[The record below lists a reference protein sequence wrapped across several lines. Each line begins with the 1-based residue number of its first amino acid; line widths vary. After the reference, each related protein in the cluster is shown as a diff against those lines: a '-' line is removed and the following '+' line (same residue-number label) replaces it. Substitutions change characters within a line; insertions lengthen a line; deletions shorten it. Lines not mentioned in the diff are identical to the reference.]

1 MNPNLNDSK
10 RPIEASVLQ
19 KLLDAEAAALD
30 AATLSRLNR
39 ARQAAL
45 DIGLQSSV
53 RRWRGW
59 MLALPA
65 VACAVLVIWLL
76 PALSPPVV
84 DAGAELA
91 DLEAL
96 LVEPVAVDGELL
108 ASDAPLELI
117 DEWEFYA
124 WLEQQP
130 DAGRS

>member
-1 MNPNLNDSK
+1 MNGNSKDSK
-10 RPIEASVLQ
+10 PPGEAPRLRM
-19 KLLDAEAAALD
+19 LLDAETAALD
-30 AATLSRLNR
+30 AGTLSRLNR

-45 DIGLQSSV
+45 DAGLKSHA
-53 RRWRGW
+53 RRGNHW

-65 VACAVLVIWLL
+65 MAFAMLALWLL
-76 PALSPPVV
+76 PVLTPPVV
-84 DAGAELA
+84 DAGTELA
-91 DLEAL
+91 ELEAL

-130 DAGRS
+130 DGGRG

>member
-1 MNPNLNDSK
+1 MNPKDSQ
-10 RPIEASVLQ
+10 RREAPVLRD
-19 KLLDAEAAALD
+19 LLDAEAAALD

-45 DIGLQSSV
+45 DAGLRSPALPWQ
-53 RRWRGW
+53 GW
-59 MLALPA
+59 TWTLPAAAVAVLAL
-65 VACAVLVIWLL
+65 WLM
-76 PALSPPVV
+76 PALMPSAADSGP
-84 DAGAELA
+84 ALA

-96 LVEPVAVDGELL
+96 LAEPAAADGELL

-130 DAGRS
+130 DVGRG

>member
-1 MNPNLNDSK
+1 MNPNPK
-10 RPIEASVLQ
+10 PPQQPAEAPMLRA
-19 KLLDAEAAALD
+19 LLDAEAAGLD

-45 DIGLQSSV
+45 EAGLTSGP
-53 RRWRGW
+53 RRWW
-59 MLALPA
+59 TWTLALPA
-65 VACAVLVIWLL
+65 LACAVLAIWLL
-76 PALSPPVV
+76 PALMPPVV
-84 DAGAELA
+84 DSDAGLA

-96 LVEPVAVDGELL
+96 LVEPAAMDGDLL

-130 DAGRS
+130 DPGRS

>member
-1 MNPNLNDSK
+1 MNPNPKDPQ
-10 RPIEASVLQ
+10 RPIEAPMLRT
-19 KLLDAEAAALD
+19 LLDAEAAALD

-39 ARQAAL
+39 TRQAAL
-45 DIGLQSSV
+45 DASLKSST

-59 MLALPA
+59 MLALPT
-65 VACAVLVIWLL
+65 VACAVLAIWLL
-76 PALSPPVV
+76 PALTPPAI
-84 DAGAELA
+84 DSGAELA

-96 LVEPVAVDGELL
+96 LVEPAAVDGDLL

-130 DAGRS
+130 EAGRG

>member
-1 MNPNLNDSK
+1 MNPNPNDLG
-10 RPIEASVLQ
+10 RPGEAPVLRN
-19 KLLDAEAAALD
+19 LLDAEVASLD

-45 DIGLQSSV
+45 DAGLKSGA

-59 MLALPA
+59 ALALPA
-65 VACAVLVIWLL
+65 VACAVLAIWLL
-76 PALSPPVV
+76 PAVSPPVV
-84 DAGAELA
+84 EAGAELA

-96 LVEPVAVDGELL
+96 LVEPAMVDGDLL
-108 ASDAPLELI
+108 VSDAPLELI

-130 DAGRS
+130 DEGRS

>member
-1 MNPNLNDSK
+1 MNPNPKDLQRRD
-10 RPIEASVLQ
+10 EAPGLRDR
-19 KLLDAEAAALD
+19 LDAEAASLD

-45 DIGLQSSV
+45 DAGLKSGA
-53 RRWRGW
+53 RRWRAW
-59 MLALPA
+59 TLALPA
-65 VACAVLVIWLL
+65 MACALMAIWLL
-76 PALSPPVV
+76 PALTPPVV
-84 DAGAELA
+84 DRGADLA

-96 LVEPVAVDGELL
+96 LAEPAAVDGELL

-130 DAGRS
+130 DAGRG